1 MANQLLAQR
10 SARNL
15 YKSERPLLISM
26 LRAVPANG
34 LNGLYRA
41 SKATKLFFGRL
52 VNPIIGGSEPW
63 SDTARLGVGAEHNQ
77 ISSNLSNAVPWRQRF
92 RRLNPLTVAAAV
104 LLISAVYFFGIGRNR
119 YQVTSSFIVR
129 LPQLQS
135 TTASSLIGTTLA
147 GPTMLGSLEDG
158 RFLSVYLTSPEV
170 MKRVF
175 SRLNPT
181 ESYQKQGLD
190 LYTGL
195 SKNANFDE
203 RLAFFRRQVFVVPQ
217 DLTGVINMT
226 TIGLNPKTSYRLNSL
241 LLQEAED
248 FLNKSNQKISQTQQ
262 SFAEQEVITAR
273 KRLDESSAKLSEFK
287 NNYGNVNVTQEAA
300 LSTGYISQ
308 LESQL
313 ATLRVQEAAL
323 KRQFMDHSSPE
334 VAYVTDQ
341 VNELSEQ
348 IREEKNSLV
357 SADGKNLN
365 SLMSLEKSL
374 ENEVAFATT
383 ALNTVMA
390 FATDRRRETQQQIKF
405 LVRLSD
411 AELPAMQNY
420 DWRFKGFLAVIGVIL
435 VAWGATSFALGIAS
449 RK

>member
-15 YKSERPLLISM
+15 YRSERPFLFSM
-26 LRAVPANG
+26 LKAIPANG
-34 LNGLYRA
+34 LYWLYRGSRA
-41 SKATKLFFGRL
+41 SKLFLGRL
-52 VNPIIGGSEPW
+52 VNPIVGGSEPW
-63 SDTARLGVGAEHNQ
+63 SDAERIDVGTERVQ
-77 ISSNLSNAVPWRQRF
+77 ISSNSSLTVPWKKRF
-92 RRLNPLTVAAAV
+92 RQLNPLTIAAAI
-104 LLISAVYFFGIGRNR
+104 LLVSALYFFGIGRNR

-129 LPQLQS
+129 LPQLPS
-135 TTASSLIGTTLA
+135 TSASSLLGTTLA

-175 SRLNPT
+175 ARLDPIK
-181 ESYQKQGLD
+181 SYQKQGLD

-195 SKNANFDE
+195 KKNPNFDE
-203 RLAFFRRQVFVVPQ
+203 KLAFYRQQVFVVPQ

-226 TIGLNPKTSYRLNSL
+226 TFGLDPKTTYTLNSL
-241 LLQEAED
+241 LLREAED

-262 SFAEQEVITAR
+262 SFAEQEVIIAR
-273 KRLDESSAKLSEFK
+273 KRLDESSEKLSDFK

-300 LSTGYISQ
+300 ASSGYISQ

-313 ATLRVQEAAL
+313 ATLKVQEAAL
-323 KRQFMDHSSPE
+323 KRQFMDHSAPE

-341 VNELSEQ
+341 VSELSRQ
-348 IREEKNSLV
+348 IREERNALV
-357 SADGKNLN
+357 STDGKNLN

-374 ENEVAFATT
+374 ENEVAFATS

-390 FATDRRRETQQQIKF
+390 FASDRRRETQQQIKF